1 MNRRGIQDL
10 VERVAAVARKYGLDF
25 FETRFEVVDYETM
38 NELAAYGGFPGR
50 YPHWRFGMEYE
61 RLKKS
66 YAYGL
71 HKIYEMVINNDP
83 AHAYLLEGNDEV
95 EHKLVIAHVF
105 AHVDFFKNNEWFA
118 PTNRKMLDE
127 MANHGA
133 RIRRYIEQY
142 GLDEVETF
150 IDRCLSIQ
158 NLIDCHAPYV
168 VRHRPA
174 REEPDERPREP
185 DSGTR
190 YRVKKYLD
198 PYVNPPDILVEA
210 RRRAQEEAK
219 KTARFPPEPER
230 DVMGFLALHAPL
242 ERWQH
247 NILSMLREEAYYF
260 APQAMTKILNEGWAS
275 FWHSKM
281 MTGGLLHASE
291 VVDYA
296 DRHSATVAPSHV
308 RLNPYALGL
317 ALLRD
322 IEDRWNRGR
331 FGKEY
336 EECDDMQVRER
347 WDRRLGLGLRKVF
360 EVRRVHNDV
369 TFIDEFLTP
378 DFVASQRLFRF
389 RRDEGGFRIDSR
401 AFKKVKEELLF
412 QLTNLGEPVVFV
424 ADANHRNRGE
434 LLLVHR
440 YEGTELRRDWAVK
453 TLENIARIWSR
464 PVFLETVFDD
474 RNVVLSHDGRE
485 FHLQNGGG
493 GGQSARG

>member
-1 MNRRGIQDL
+1 MNRRELQNL
-10 VERVAAVARKYGLDF
+10 VERVAEVARGYGLDF
-25 FETRFEVVDYETM
+25 YETRFEVVDYETM

-61 RLKKS
+61 HLKKS

-83 AHAYLLEGNDEV
+83 AYAYLMEDSDAV
-95 EHKLVIAHVF
+95 EQKMVIAHVF

-133 RIRRYIEQY
+133 RIRRYIERH

-150 IDRCLSIQ
+150 IDRCASIQ
-158 NLIDCHAPYV
+158 NLIDYHAPYV
-168 VRHRPA
+168 VRHRPVP
-174 REEPDERPREP
+174 EEPDDRPRLA
-185 DSGTR
+185 DGTPR

-198 PYVNPPDILVEA
+198 PYVNPPEVLDEA

-219 KTARFPPEPER
+219 KAVRFPPEPER

-247 NILSMLREEAYYF
+247 NILSMMREEAYYF

-281 MTGGLLHASE
+281 MTERLLDPSE

-296 DRHSATVAPSHV
+296 DRHSATVAPSPG

-322 IEDRWNRGR
+322 IQDRWDRGR

-336 EECDDMQVRER
+336 EECEDMQERER

-360 EVRRVHNDV
+360 EVRRLHNDV

-378 DFVASQRLFRF
+378 EFVASQRLFRF
-389 RRDEGGFRIDSR
+389 RRDDSGVYRIDSR
-401 AFKKVKEELLF
+401 AFRKVKEELLF
-412 QLTNLGEPVVFV
+412 HLTNLGEPVIVV

-440 YEGTELRRDWAVK
+440 YEGSELRRDWAVE
-453 TLENIARIWSR
+453 TLKNIARIWKR

-474 RNVVLSHDGRE
+474 QKVVLSHDG
-485 FHLQNGGG
+485 QDSNAQPGGG
-493 GGQSARG
+493 A

>member
-1 MNRRGIQDL
+1 MNRRELQDL
-10 VERVAAVARKYGLDF
+10 VERVAEVARGYGLDF

-61 RLKKS
+61 HLRKS
-66 YAYGL
+66 YTYGL
-71 HKIYEMVINNDP
+71 HKIYEMVVNNDP
-83 AHAYLLEGNDEV
+83 AYAYLLEDNDAV
-95 EHKLVIAHVF
+95 DHKMVIAHVF
-105 AHVDFFKNNEWFA
+105 AHVDFFKNNAWFA

-133 RIRRYIEQY
+133 RIRRYIERY
-142 GLDEVETF
+142 GLDQVESF

-158 NLIDCHAPYV
+158 NLIDYHAPYV
-168 VRHRPA
+168 VRHRPT
-174 REEPDERPREP
+174 REEPEDQPREP
-185 DSGTR
+185 DPAPR

-198 PYVNPPDILVEA
+198 PYVNPPDVLEEA

-219 KTARFPPEPER
+219 KAVRFPPEPER

-247 NILSMLREEAYYF
+247 NVLSMVREEAYYF

-281 MTGGLLHASE
+281 MTERLLDASE

-296 DRHSATVAPSHV
+296 DRHSATVAPSRA

-336 EECDDMQVRER
+336 EECDDIRVRER
-347 WDRRLGLGLRKVF
+347 WDRHLGLGLKKLF

-378 DFVASQRLFRF
+378 EFVASQRLFRF
-389 RRDEGGFRIDSR
+389 RRDESGVYRIDSR
-401 AFKKVKEELLF
+401 DFRKVKEELLSR
-412 QLTNLGEPVVFV
+412 LTNLGEPVVVV

-440 YEGTELRRDWAVK
+440 YDGVELRRDWAVD
-453 TLENIARIWSR
+453 TLRNIAQIWTR
-464 PVFLETVFDD
+464 PVFLETVFQDQ
-474 RNVVLSHDGRE
+474 RVVLSHDGKDFE
-485 FHLQNGGG
+485 VQPGGG
-493 GGQSARG
+493 GGQ